1 MALTL
6 AYQCSCG
13 EVYIVYVP
21 QKLQTRELGQSLE
34 MIREAEK
41 VDKEERESGWIESI
55 KTDLED
61 VGAKFIDSSI
71 NEVIQCECGEV
82 FDLLV
87 FYREGGVIV

>member
-1 MALTL
+1 MAFILT
-6 AYQCSCG
+6 YQCSC
-13 EVYIVYVP
+13 EEIYAVYVP
-21 QKLQTRELGQSLE
+21 QKLQARELGQSLK

-41 VDKEERESGWIESI
+41 ADKEERESGWIERI
-55 KTDLED
+55 KTGLED